1 MRTALVTGGTV
12 RLGKAISDE
21 LRLRGWKVIT
31 TSHRKDA
38 NADIVA
44 DLSLPSGAAELYG
57 KCLRLLDGVPPDA
70 IVNNAAILDGDP
82 ERIKCLNFTSPS
94 KLIMLMA
101 GRETFRGSVVNILD
115 ASLPDK
121 RFETYLETKKLL
133 AEYTLKAA
141 ALFVDTI
148 NVNAV
153 SPGPVIAKEGLG
165 LKSGELPMPRPTE
178 QDVAEAVAYLLG
190 AKAVTGMNISVDSGL
205 GVLNQNI

>member
-1 MRTALVTGGTV
+1 
-12 RLGKAISDE
+12 
-21 LRLRGWKVIT
+21 
-31 TSHRKDA
+31 
-38 NADIVA
+38 
-44 DLSLPSGAAELYG
+44 LYG

-101 GRETFRGSVVNILD
+101 GRETSRGSVVNILD